1 MNYTYILRC
10 RDGTLYTGWT
20 NDIEKR
26 VKAHNEGKG
35 AKYTKARLPVKL
47 VYSEAFETKTEAMK
61 REYAIK
67 RMRREAKEKL
77 IAKGRQNMVI
87 YDHIRA
93 FHITGS

>member
-26 VKAHNEGKG
+26 VKAHNEGNG

-77 IAKGRQNMVI
+77 IAKGRQN
-87 YDHIRA
+87 
-93 FHITGS
+93 G

>member
-77 IAKGRQNMVI
+77 IAKGRQKGMNI
-87 YDHIRA
+87 EEPQ
-93 FHITGS
+93 TKP

>member
-47 VYSEAFETKTEAMK
+47 VYSEEFETKTEAMK

-77 IAKGRQNMVI
+77 IAKGRQKGMNI
-87 YDHIRA
+87 EEPQ
-93 FHITGS
+93 TKP